1 MRKKLLVG
9 NWKMNKTPVEA
20 VDFATKSVE
29 MVDYA
34 TKNNIDVGIAPT
46 YLCLASLKEHAS
58 KNLIVL
64 AQNVHF
70 KDNGAYTGE
79 VSCDM
84 LNSIGVVG
92 SIIGHSERR
101 TYDNETSSKC
111 NLKIKALLAKNLI
124 PLYCVGETE
133 EEFVANKTY
142 EVIEKQLVEG
152 LANLSTEEMK
162 KVVIAYEPVWS
173 IGTGKN
179 ASSES
184 AESVCA
190 FIREKVEALYEG
202 ASNDVRILYGGS
214 VKPNNI
220 ATYLSQNN
228 VDGALVGGASL
239 TVESFSEMIN
249 ALIA

>member
-9 NWKMNKTPVEA
+9 NWKMNKTPVDA

-84 LNSIGVVG
+84 LSSIGVVG

-179 ASSES
+179 ASSEI

-190 FIREKVEALYEG
+190 FIREKVEALYAG
-202 ASNDVRILYGGS
+202 ASNDVSILYGGS

>member
-1 MRKKLLVG
+1 
-9 NWKMNKTPVEA
+9 
-20 VDFATKSVE
+20 

-34 TKNNIDVGIAPT
+34 TTNNIDVGIAPT
-46 YLCLASLKEHAS
+46 YLCLASLKEYAS

-133 EEFVANKTY
+133 EEFVANKTF
-142 EVIEKQLVEG
+142 EVIVTHENTKLGRGIGKSKKEAEQKAAQDALNK
-152 LANLSTEEMK
+152 LAK
-162 KVVIAYEPVWS
+162 
-173 IGTGKN
+173 
-179 ASSES
+179 
-184 AESVCA
+184 
-190 FIREKVEALYEG
+190 
-202 ASNDVRILYGGS
+202 
-214 VKPNNI
+214 
-220 ATYLSQNN
+220 
-228 VDGALVGGASL
+228 
-239 TVESFSEMIN
+239 
-249 ALIA
+249 

>member
-9 NWKMNKTPVEA
+9 NWKMNKTPFEA
-20 VDFATKSVE
+20 VDFAKKAVE

-34 TKNNIDVGIAPT
+34 TTNNIDVGIAPT
-46 YLCLASLKEHAS
+46 YLCLASLKENAS

-70 KDNGAYTGE
+70 KESGAYTGE

-84 LNSIGVVG
+84 LSSIGVVG

-111 NLKIKALLAKNLI
+111 NLKIKALLAKDLI

-142 EVIEKQLVEG
+142 EVIEKQTSLW
-152 LANLSTEEMK
+152 
-162 KVVIAYEPVWS
+162 YF
-173 IGTGKN
+173 IGRFLF
-179 ASSES
+179 
-184 AESVCA
+184 C
-190 FIREKVEALYEG
+190 
-202 ASNDVRILYGGS
+202 
-214 VKPNNI
+214 
-220 ATYLSQNN
+220 
-228 VDGALVGGASL
+228 
-239 TVESFSEMIN
+239 
-249 ALIA
+249 